1 MRVSLLRLTVILI
14 STLLVGVMVIAN
26 ELRFRELSR
35 SVKKIENTK
44 TETVVWKHVKTVKYV
59 NLRWNTP
66 KVQSAIKGL
75 AEIQTRAKYK
85 YKTDDSEVMEYEQT
99 AIAIPLHDNYILAL
113 SHATFVDSVP
123 VPTPFGTFNVPV
135 DFVEQPSYWIKN
147 KVWDEQGVDSY
158 DQIELVGRFE
168 DISLFRSVEEDIKAF
183 PFMFG
188 DSDTLLPGKPVL
200 SVGFSFTE
208 LINLKDGI
216 VSNVDVGDAYGGDVE
231 DTFLFSASVNPGDSG
246 SPVLGYD
253 DNQLVIYGI
262 TQSLIQDGGLAFALK
277 SNYVLNAIEK
287 IKRVAELK
295 KDLEKV
301 TIE

>member
-1 MRVSLLRLTVILI
+1 
-14 STLLVGVMVIAN
+14 
-26 ELRFRELSR
+26 
-35 SVKKIENTK
+35 
-44 TETVVWKHVKTVKYV
+44 
-59 NLRWNTP
+59 
-66 KVQSAIKGL
+66 
-75 AEIQTRAKYK
+75 
-85 YKTDDSEVMEYEQT
+85 
-99 AIAIPLHDNYILAL
+99 
-113 SHATFVDSVP
+113 
-123 VPTPFGTFNVPV
+123 
-135 DFVEQPSYWIKN
+135 
-147 KVWDEQGVDSY
+147 
-158 DQIELVGRFE
+158 
-168 DISLFRSVEEDIKAF
+168 
-183 PFMFG
+183 MFG